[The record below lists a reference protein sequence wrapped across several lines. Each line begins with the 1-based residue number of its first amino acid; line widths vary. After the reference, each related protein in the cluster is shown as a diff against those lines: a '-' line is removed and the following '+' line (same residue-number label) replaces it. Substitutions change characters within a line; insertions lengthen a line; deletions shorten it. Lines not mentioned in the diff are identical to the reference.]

1 MTSVLLDDA
10 ELPYTPRET
19 FVEHVGVDARCLEL
33 VADTYDQSINQ
44 DR

>member
-10 ELPYTPRET
+10 ELPYTPGQT
-19 FVEHVGVDARCLEL
+19 FVERAGVDARCLEL

-44 DR
+44 YR